1 MKFALRGTCV
11 LLALLLC
18 CRNGK
23 ACPSRCSC
31 SGTEIRCISKGL
43 TSVPT
48 GIPSSTTILQLQG
61 NKLQSLPSGVFD
73 KLTQLKELHLY
84 TNQLKSLPDGVFD
97 KLTQLT
103 KLYLHYNQLQSLPS
117 GVFDK
122 LSQLTKLDLSYNQL
136 QSLPHG
142 VFEKLTKLTKLDLY
156 NNQLQSLPSGV
167 FDKLT
172 QLKELSL
179 RTNKLQS
186 VPDGVFDRLTS
197 LQHIWLHDNPWDC
210 SCPGIDYLSRWIR
223 TNSVKVKAS
232 GSYSTNPDS
241 AKCSGSG
248 KPVRSIICPTTT
260 TTTTTTTM
268 PTTTTLPT
276 TTKMSMVKVPLVP
289 PEAFGRVMNACA
301 YFPSYIFLHLVH
313 GLAAVPLVYLIC
325 HASQLL

>member
-31 SGTEIRCISKGL
+31 SGTTVDCYSKGL
-43 TSVPT
+43 TSVPS
-48 GIPSSTTILQLQG
+48 GIPSSTTHLELWNNQF
-61 NKLQSLPSGVFD
+61 QSLPGGVFD
-73 KLTQLKELHLY
+73 KLTQITTLY
-84 TNQLKSLPDGVFD
+84 LSDNQLQSLPNGVFD
-97 KLTQLT
+97 KLTKLT
-103 KLYLHYNQLQSLPS
+103 ILYLH
-117 GVFDK
+117 
-122 LSQLTKLDLSYNQL
+122 
-136 QSLPHG
+136 
-142 VFEKLTKLTKLDLY
+142 
-156 NNQLQSLPSGV
+156 NNQLQSLPDRV

-172 QLKELSL
+172 SLTHLALHTNQLK
-179 RTNKLQS
+179 S
-186 VPDGVFDRLTS
+186 VPDGIFDRLTS
-197 LQHIWLHDNPWDC
+197 LQSIYLYSNPWDC
-210 SCPGIDYLSRWIR
+210 TCPGIRYFSQWINKHSGIIR
-223 TNSVKVKAS
+223 QSGGSV
-232 GSYSTNPDS
+232 NPDS

>member
-31 SGTEIRCISKGL
+31 SGTTVSCQSKSF
-43 TSVPT
+43 TSVPS
-48 GIPSSTTILQLQG
+48 GFPSSTTILYLHTNQLQ
-61 NKLQSLPSGVFD
+61 SIPDGVFE
-73 KLTQLKELHLY
+73 KLTQLKELYLHQNKL
-84 TNQLKSLPDGVFD
+84 QSLPNGVFD
-97 KLTQLT
+97 KLTGLT
-103 KLYLHYNQLQSLPS
+103 HLDLETNQL
-117 GVFDK
+117 K
-122 LSQLTKLDLSYNQL
+122 
-136 QSLPHG
+136 
-142 VFEKLTKLTKLDLY
+142 
-156 NNQLQSLPSGV
+156 
-167 FDKLT
+167 
-172 QLKELSL
+172 
-179 RTNKLQS
+179 S

-197 LQHIWLHDNPWDC
+197 LQSIYLYSNPWDC
-210 SCPGIDYLSRWIR
+210 TCPGVDYLSRWLH
-223 TNSVKVKAS
+223 TNSKKET
-232 GSYSTNPDS
+232 STS

>member
-31 SGTEIRCISKGL
+31 SGTTVGCGSSSQ
-43 TSVPT
+43 TSVPS
-48 GIPSSTTILQLQG
+48 GISSSTTKLWLGANQ
-61 NKLQSLPSGVFD
+61 LQSLPNGVFD
-73 KLTQLKELHLY
+73 KLTSLTYLVLH
-84 TNQLKSLPDGVFD
+84 TNQLKS
-97 KLTQLT
+97 
-103 KLYLHYNQLQSLPS
+103 
-117 GVFDK
+117 
-122 LSQLTKLDLSYNQL
+122 
-136 QSLPHG
+136 
-142 VFEKLTKLTKLDLY
+142 
-156 NNQLQSLPSGV
+156 
-167 FDKLT
+167 
-172 QLKELSL
+172 
-179 RTNKLQS
+179 
-186 VPDGVFDRLTS
+186 VPDGIFDRLTS
-197 LQHIWLHDNPWDC
+197 LQKIWLHTNPWDC
-210 SCPGIDYLSRWIR
+210 SCPRIDYLSRWLNK
-223 TNSVKVKAS
+223 NSQKEQ
-232 GSYSTNPDS
+232 GS

>member
-31 SGTEIRCISKGL
+31 SGTKVECYSEGL

-48 GIPSSTTILQLQG
+48 GIPAQTT
-61 NKLQSLPSGVFD
+61 
-73 KLTQLKELHLY
+73 Y
-84 TNQLKSLPDGVFD
+84 
-97 KLTQLT
+97 
-103 KLYLHYNQLQSLPS
+103 
-117 GVFDK
+117 
-122 LSQLTKLDLSYNQL
+122 LDLCCNKL

-142 VFEKLTKLTKLDLY
+142 VFDKLTSLTYLDLGG
-156 NNQLQSLPSGV
+156 NKFQSIPHGV

-172 QLKELSL
+172 SLTKLYLCCNKFQSLPHGVFDKLTKLTILGLDKNQLK
-179 RTNKLQS
+179 S
-186 VPDGVFDRLTS
+186 VPDGIFDRLTS
-197 LQHIWLHDNPWDC
+197 LQKIWLYSNPWDC
-210 SCPGIDYLSRWIR
+210 TCPGIRYLSQWI
-223 TNSVKVKAS
+223 NKHSGIIIKDGSV
-232 GSYSTNPDS
+232 NPDS

>member
-31 SGTEIRCISKGL
+31 SGTTVNCYNKGL
-43 TSVPT
+43 TSVPS
-48 GIPSSTTILQLQG
+48 GIPSSTTKLLLHDNKLQSLPNGVFDKLTSLTQLYLGG

-73 KLTQLKELHLY
+73 KLTSLTHLGLNI
-84 TNQLKSLPDGVFD
+84 NQLKS
-97 KLTQLT
+97 
-103 KLYLHYNQLQSLPS
+103 
-117 GVFDK
+117 
-122 LSQLTKLDLSYNQL
+122 
-136 QSLPHG
+136 
-142 VFEKLTKLTKLDLY
+142 
-156 NNQLQSLPSGV
+156 
-167 FDKLT
+167 
-172 QLKELSL
+172 
-179 RTNKLQS
+179 
-186 VPDGVFDRLTS
+186 VPDGIFDRLTS
-197 LQHIWLHDNPWDC
+197 LQNIWLYSNPWDC
-210 SCPGIDYLSRWIR
+210 SCPRIEYLSRWIQK
-223 TNSVKVKAS
+223 NSATVKDNSWNTA
-232 GSYSTNPDS
+232 PDS

-260 TTTTTTTM
+260 TTTTTTTTIM

-313 GLAAVPLVYLIC
+313 GLAAVPLVYLVC

>member
-31 SGTEIRCISKGL
+31 SGTTVDCSWKSL
-43 TSVPT
+43 TSVPS
-48 GIPSSTTILQLQG
+48 GISSSTTVLWLGG
-61 NKLQSLPSGVFD
+61 NKIPSLPSGVFD
-73 KLTQLKELHLY
+73 KLT
-84 TNQLKSLPDGVFD
+84 
-97 KLTQLT
+97 KLTE
-103 KLYLHYNQLQSLPS
+103 LYLWGN
-117 GVFDK
+117 K
-122 LSQLTKLDLSYNQL
+122 L

-142 VFEKLTKLTKLDLY
+142 VFDKLTSLTKLGLN
-156 NNQLQSLPSGV
+156 NNQL
-167 FDKLT
+167 K
-172 QLKELSL
+172 
-179 RTNKLQS
+179 S
-186 VPDGVFDRLTS
+186 VPDGIFDRLTS
-197 LQHIWLHDNPWDC
+197 LQRIYLYSNPWHC
-210 SCPGIDYLSRWIR
+210 TCPGIRYLSQWINKHSGIIR
-223 TNSVKVKAS
+223 QSGGSV
-232 GSYSTNPDS
+232 NPDS

>member
-31 SGTEIRCISKGL
+31 SGTTVGCSYQSR

-48 GIPSSTTILQLQG
+48 GIPARTTYLRVDHNQ
-61 NKLQSLPSGVFD
+61 LQSLP
-73 KLTQLKELHLY
+73 
-84 TNQLKSLPDGVFD
+84 NGVFD

-103 KLYLHYNQLQSLPS
+103 TLYLYQ
-117 GVFDK
+117 
-122 LSQLTKLDLSYNQL
+122 NQL

-142 VFEKLTKLTKLDLY
+142 VFDKLTELKELRLY
-156 NNQLQSLPSGV
+156 ENKFQSLPHGV

-172 QLKELSL
+172 QLTLLWLHRNQLQSLS
-179 RTNKLQS
+179 TGVFDKLTQLTRLDLDQNQLKS

-197 LQHIWLHDNPWDC
+197 LQHIWLSDNPWDC
-210 SCPGIDYLSRWIR
+210 SCPGIDYLSRWIQ
-223 TNSVKVKAS
+223 TNSVKVKTP
-232 GSYSTNPDS
+232 GYYSTNPDS

>member
-31 SGTEIRCISKGL
+31 SGTEVNCGSRSL
-43 TSVPT
+43 TSVPS
-48 GIPSSTTILQLQG
+48 GIPSSTTKLWLSSNKLQSLPNGVFDKLTQLQKLWLHE

-73 KLTQLKELHLY
+73 KLTELTHLDLE
-84 TNQLKSLPDGVFD
+84 TNQLKS
-97 KLTQLT
+97 
-103 KLYLHYNQLQSLPS
+103 
-117 GVFDK
+117 
-122 LSQLTKLDLSYNQL
+122 
-136 QSLPHG
+136 
-142 VFEKLTKLTKLDLY
+142 
-156 NNQLQSLPSGV
+156 
-167 FDKLT
+167 
-172 QLKELSL
+172 
-179 RTNKLQS
+179 
-186 VPDGVFDRLTS
+186 VPDGIFDRLTS
-197 LQHIWLHDNPWDC
+197 LQRIYLYSNPWDC
-210 SCPGIDYLSRWIR
+210 TCPGIRYFSEWI
-223 TNSVKVKAS
+223 NKHS
-232 GSYSTNPDS
+232 GVVLDSSNNVNPDS

>member
-31 SGTEIRCISKGL
+31 SGTEVNCWNKGL
-43 TSVPT
+43 TSVPS
-48 GIPSSTTILQLQG
+48 GIPSSATKLWLSS

-73 KLTQLKELHLY
+73 KLTQL
-84 TNQLKSLPDGVFD
+84 
-97 KLTQLT
+97 T
-103 KLYLHYNQLQSLPS
+103 KLYLNSNQLQSLPS

-122 LSQLTKLDLSYNQL
+122 QTQLTVLGLGTNQL
-136 QSLPHG
+136 HSLP
-142 VFEKLTKLTKLDLY
+142 
-156 NNQLQSLPSGV
+156 NGV

-172 QLKELSL
+172 QLKELAL
-179 RTNKLQS
+179 YTNQLKS
-186 VPDGVFDRLTS
+186 VPDGIFDRLTS
-197 LQHIWLHDNPWDC
+197 LQKIWLYSNPWDC
-210 SCPGIDYLSRWIR
+210 TCPGVDYLSRWLNK
-223 TNSVKVKAS
+223 NSQKEQ
-232 GSYSTNPDS
+232 GS

>member
-31 SGTEIRCISKGL
+31 SGTSVDCQSKGL
-43 TSVPT
+43 TSVPS
-48 GIPSSTTILQLQG
+48 GIPSSTTKLWLSS
-61 NKLQSLPSGVFD
+61 NK
-73 KLTQLKELHLY
+73 
-84 TNQLKSLPDGVFD
+84 
-97 KLTQLT
+97 
-103 KLYLHYNQLQSLPS
+103 
-117 GVFDK
+117 
-122 LSQLTKLDLSYNQL
+122 L

-142 VFEKLTKLTKLDLY
+142 VFDKLTKLTTLVLY
-156 NNQLQSLPSGV
+156 NNQL
-167 FDKLT
+167 K
-172 QLKELSL
+172 
-179 RTNKLQS
+179 S
-186 VPDGVFDRLTS
+186 VPDGIFDRLTS
-197 LQHIWLHDNPWDC
+197 LQRIYLYSNPWDC
-210 SCPGIDYLSRWIR
+210 TCPGIHYFSEWIR
-223 TNSVKVKAS
+223 KNSGIVYYWT
-232 GSYSTNPDS
+232 GSSRVVQPDS

>member
-31 SGTEIRCISKGL
+31 SGTQVGCQYESL
-43 TSVPT
+43 TSVPS
-48 GIPSSTTILQLQG
+48 GIPSSTTYLSFED
-61 NKLQSLPSGVFD
+61 NKLQSLPHGVFDKLTQLTYLSLSTNQLQSLPNGVFD

-84 TNQLKSLPDGVFD
+84 NNQLK
-97 KLTQLT
+97 
-103 KLYLHYNQLQSLPS
+103 
-117 GVFDK
+117 
-122 LSQLTKLDLSYNQL
+122 
-136 QSLPHG
+136 
-142 VFEKLTKLTKLDLY
+142 
-156 NNQLQSLPSGV
+156 
-167 FDKLT
+167 
-172 QLKELSL
+172 
-179 RTNKLQS
+179 S

-197 LQHIWLHDNPWDC
+197 LQGIWLYNNPWDC
-210 SCPGIDYLSRWIR
+210 TCPGIRYLSEWI
-223 TNSVKVKAS
+223 NKHS
-232 GSYSTNPDS
+232 GIISDGSINPDS

>member
-43 TSVPT
+43 TAVPT
-48 GIPSSTTILQLQG
+48 GISASTTNLQLYS
-61 NKLQSLPSGVFD
+61 NKLQSLPHGVFD
-73 KLTQLKELHLY
+73 KLTQLTYLSLS
-84 TNQLKSLPDGVFD
+84 TNQLQSLPDGVFD
-97 KLTQLT
+97 KLI
-103 KLYLHYNQLQSLPS
+103 KLKHLELSTNQL
-117 GVFDK
+117 K
-122 LSQLTKLDLSYNQL
+122 
-136 QSLPHG
+136 
-142 VFEKLTKLTKLDLY
+142 
-156 NNQLQSLPSGV
+156 
-167 FDKLT
+167 
-172 QLKELSL
+172 
-179 RTNKLQS
+179 S
-186 VPDGVFDRLTS
+186 VPDGIFDRLTS
-197 LQHIWLHDNPWDC
+197 LQYIYLYSNPWDC
-210 SCPGIDYLSRWIR
+210 TCPGIRYLSQWI
-223 TNSVKVKAS
+223 NKHS
-232 GSYSTNPDS
+232 GIIIYYGLVNPDS

>member
-31 SGTEIRCISKGL
+31 SGTKVYCNSKGL
-43 TSVPT
+43 TAVPT
-48 GIPSSTTILQLQG
+48 GIPASSTWLSLYD
-61 NKLQSLPSGVFD
+61 NK
-73 KLTQLKELHLY
+73 
-84 TNQLKSLPDGVFD
+84 
-97 KLTQLT
+97 
-103 KLYLHYNQLQSLPS
+103 
-117 GVFDK
+117 
-122 LSQLTKLDLSYNQL
+122 L

-142 VFEKLTKLTKLDLY
+142 VFDKQTQLKELHL
-156 NNQLQSLPSGV
+156 NQNQLQSLPNGV

-172 QLKELSL
+172 KLTALGLHTNQLK
-179 RTNKLQS
+179 S
-186 VPDGVFDRLTS
+186 VPDGIFDRLTS
-197 LQHIWLHDNPWDC
+197 LQRIYLFNNPWDC
-210 SCPGIDYLSRWIR
+210 ECPGIHYLSEWIR
-223 TNSVKVKAS
+223 KNSGIVYHYS
-232 GSYSTNPDS
+232 SSTGSRVIPDS

>member
-31 SGTEIRCISKGL
+31 SGTELRCYSKGL

-48 GIPSSTTILQLQG
+48 GIPASTTYLNLGVNKFQSIPHGVFDKLTQLTHLYLHT

-73 KLTQLKELHLY
+73 KLTQLKELWLHE
-84 TNQLKSLPDGVFD
+84 NQLQSLPNGVFD

-103 KLYLHYNQLQSLPS
+103 HLYLRYNQL
-117 GVFDK
+117 K
-122 LSQLTKLDLSYNQL
+122 
-136 QSLPHG
+136 
-142 VFEKLTKLTKLDLY
+142 
-156 NNQLQSLPSGV
+156 
-167 FDKLT
+167 
-172 QLKELSL
+172 
-179 RTNKLQS
+179 S
-186 VPDGVFDRLTS
+186 VPDGIFDRLTS
-197 LQHIWLHDNPWDC
+197 LQSLYVYSNPWDC
-210 SCPGIDYLSRWIR
+210 SCPRIDYLSRWLNK
-223 TNSVKVKAS
+223 NSQKEQ
-232 GSYSTNPDS
+232 GS

-260 TTTTTTTM
+260 TTTTTTATTM

-313 GLAAVPLVYLIC
+313 GLAAVPLVYLVC

>member
-31 SGTEIRCISKGL
+31 SGTEVSCSSQSR

-48 GIPSSTTILQLQG
+48 GIPASTTNLQLYS
-61 NKLQSLPSGVFD
+61 NKLQSLPSG
-73 KLTQLKELHLY
+73 L
-84 TNQLKSLPDGVFD
+84 FD

-103 KLYLHYNQLQSLPS
+103 RLELYS
-117 GVFDK
+117 
-122 LSQLTKLDLSYNQL
+122 
-136 QSLPHG
+136 
-142 VFEKLTKLTKLDLY
+142 
-156 NNQLQSLPSGV
+156 NQLQSLPSGV

-172 QLKELSL
+172 ELKELWLQENKLQSL
-179 RTNKLQS
+179 PDGVFDKLTKLTILYLHENKLQS

-197 LQHIWLHDNPWDC
+197 LQYIYLYNNPWDC
-210 SCPGIDYLSRWIR
+210 TCPGIRYFSEWI
-223 TNSVKVKAS
+223 NKHS
-232 GSYSTNPDS
+232 GVVLDSSNNVNPDS

>member
-31 SGTEIRCISKGL
+31 SGTTVNCRSKSF

-48 GIPSSTTILQLQG
+48 GIPAQTTYLRLDN

-73 KLTQLKELHLY
+73 ELTKLTKLDLNS
-84 TNQLKSLPDGVFD
+84 NQLQSLPNGVFD

-103 KLYLHYNQLQSLPS
+103 ALSVSQNQLQSLP
-117 GVFDK
+117 
-122 LSQLTKLDLSYNQL
+122 N
-136 QSLPHG
+136 
-142 VFEKLTKLTKLDLY
+142 
-156 NNQLQSLPSGV
+156 GV

-172 QLKELSL
+172 QLTTLYLYENQLK
-179 RTNKLQS
+179 S
-186 VPDGVFDRLTS
+186 VPDGIFDRLTS
-197 LQHIWLHDNPWDC
+197 LQSLYLESNPWDC
-210 SCPGIDYLSRWIR
+210 SCHGIDYLSRWLQ
-223 TNSVKVKAS
+223 NNQNKEK
-232 GSYSTNPDS
+232 GNS

-260 TTTTTTTM
+260 TTTATTTTTM

-313 GLAAVPLVYLIC
+313 GLAAVPLVYLVC

>member
-31 SGTEIRCISKGL
+31 SGTNVYCNSKGL

-48 GIPSSTTILQLQG
+48 GIPAQTTYLDLG
-61 NKLQSLPSGVFD
+61 SNKLQSLPSGVFD
-73 KLTQLKELHLY
+73 KLTQLTYLSLS
-84 TNQLKSLPDGVFD
+84 TNQLQSLHQGVFD
-97 KLTQLT
+97 KLTKLT
-103 KLYLHYNQLQSLPS
+103 ALPLDTNQL
-117 GVFDK
+117 K
-122 LSQLTKLDLSYNQL
+122 
-136 QSLPHG
+136 
-142 VFEKLTKLTKLDLY
+142 
-156 NNQLQSLPSGV
+156 
-167 FDKLT
+167 
-172 QLKELSL
+172 
-179 RTNKLQS
+179 S

-197 LQHIWLHDNPWDC
+197 LQKIYLFSNPWDC
-210 SCPGIDYLSRWIR
+210 TCPGIRYFSEWI
-223 TNSVKVKAS
+223 NKHS
-232 GSYSTNPDS
+232 GVVLDSSNNVNPDS

>member
-31 SGTEIRCISKGL
+31 SGTTVSCQSKSF
-43 TSVPT
+43 TSVPS
-48 GIPSSTTILQLQG
+48 GFPSSTTILYLHN
-61 NKLQSLPSGVFD
+61 NKLQSI
-73 KLTQLKELHLY
+73 
-84 TNQLKSLPDGVFD
+84 PDGVFD

-103 KLYLHYNQLQSLPS
+103 KLNLENNKLHSLP
-117 GVFDK
+117 
-122 LSQLTKLDLSYNQL
+122 N
-136 QSLPHG
+136 
-142 VFEKLTKLTKLDLY
+142 
-156 NNQLQSLPSGV
+156 GV

-172 QLKELSL
+172 QLQKLWL
-179 RTNKLQS
+179 HNNKLQS
-186 VPDGVFDRLTS
+186 LPDRVFDKLTSLTYLVLHTNQLKSVPDGIFDRLTS
-197 LQHIWLHDNPWDC
+197 LQSIYLYSNPWDC
-210 SCPGIDYLSRWIR
+210 TCPGVDYLSRWLH
-223 TNSVKVKAS
+223 TNSKKET
-232 GSYSTNPDS
+232 STS

>member
-31 SGTEIRCISKGL
+31 SGTTVSCHNKGL
-43 TSVPT
+43 TAVPT
-48 GIPSSTTILQLQG
+48 GISASTTYLNLG
-61 NKLQSLPSGVFD
+61 SNKLQSLPSGVFD
-73 KLTQLKELHLY
+73 KLTQL
-84 TNQLKSLPDGVFD
+84 
-97 KLTQLT
+97 T
-103 KLYLHYNQLQSLPS
+103 KLYLYSNQLQSLPS
-117 GVFDK
+117 GVF
-122 LSQLTKLDLSYNQL
+122 
-136 QSLPHG
+136 
-142 VFEKLTKLTKLDLY
+142 E
-156 NNQLQSLPSGV
+156 
-167 FDKLT
+167 KLT

-197 LQHIWLHDNPWDC
+197 LQYIRLYENPWDC
-210 SCPGIDYLSRWIR
+210 TCPGIRYLSQWI
-223 TNSVKVKAS
+223 NKHS
-232 GSYSTNPDS
+232 GVLIGTSGYVNPDS

>member
-31 SGTEIRCISKGL
+31 SGTSVDCDSKGL
-43 TSVPT
+43 TSVPS
-48 GIPSSTTILQLQG
+48 GIPSSTTYLNLES
-61 NKLQSLPSGVFD
+61 NKLQSIPSGVFD
-73 KLTQLKELHLY
+73 KLTSLTYLHLCC
-84 TNQLKSLPDGVFD
+84 NK
-97 KLTQLT
+97 
-103 KLYLHYNQLQSLPS
+103 
-117 GVFDK
+117 
-122 LSQLTKLDLSYNQL
+122 L

-142 VFEKLTKLTKLDLY
+142 VFDKLTKLTTLVLHT
-156 NNQLQSLPSGV
+156 NQL
-167 FDKLT
+167 K
-172 QLKELSL
+172 
-179 RTNKLQS
+179 S

-197 LQHIWLHDNPWDC
+197 LQYIYLYSNPWDC
-210 SCPGIDYLSRWIR
+210 TCPGIRYLSEWIKK
-223 TNSVKVKAS
+223 NSGIVYHYS
-232 GSYSTNPDS
+232 SSTGSRVIPDS

>member
-31 SGTEIRCISKGL
+31 SGTTVNCYNKGL
-43 TSVPT
+43 TSVPS
-48 GIPSSTTILQLQG
+48 GIPSSATHLELQD
-61 NKLQSLPSGVFD
+61 NKLQFLPSGVFD
-73 KLTQLKELHLY
+73 KLT
-84 TNQLKSLPDGVFD
+84 
-97 KLTQLT
+97 KLTHLE
-103 KLYLHYNQLQSLPS
+103 LW
-117 GVFDK
+117 
-122 LSQLTKLDLSYNQL
+122 
-136 QSLPHG
+136 
-142 VFEKLTKLTKLDLY
+142 

-172 QLKELSL
+172 SL
-179 RTNKLQS
+179 TYLHLCCNKLQSLPHGVFDKLTKLTTLVLYNNQLKS

-210 SCPGIDYLSRWIR
+210 SCPRIDYLSRWLNK
-223 TNSVKVKAS
+223 NSQKEQ
-232 GSYSTNPDS
+232 GS

>member
-31 SGTEIRCISKGL
+31 SGTGVDCNSKGL
-43 TSVPT
+43 TAVPT
-48 GIPSSTTILQLQG
+48 GIPARTTYLNLDS
-61 NKLQSLPSGVFD
+61 NKLQSIPSGVFD
-73 KLTQLKELHLY
+73 KLTKLTNLY
-84 TNQLKSLPDGVFD
+84 LDRNQLKSLPDGVFD
-97 KLTQLT
+97 KLTKLKQLE
-103 KLYLHYNQLQSLPS
+103 
-117 GVFDK
+117 
-122 LSQLTKLDLSYNQL
+122 LD
-136 QSLPHG
+136 
-142 VFEKLTKLTKLDLY
+142 
-156 NNQLQSLPSGV
+156 NNQLKSIPQGM
-167 FDKLT
+167 FDNLKKLDT
-172 QLKELSL
+172 IYLYK
-179 RTNKLQS
+179 
-186 VPDGVFDRLTS
+186 
-197 LQHIWLHDNPWDC
+197 NPWDC
-210 SCPGIDYLSRWIR
+210 ECPGIHYLSEWIR
-223 TNSVKVKAS
+223 KNSGIVYYWTNRKVLQ
-232 GSYSTNPDS
+232 PDS

>member
-31 SGTEIRCISKGL
+31 SGTEIRCNSKGL

-48 GIPSSTTILQLQG
+48 GIPSSATRLELES
-61 NKLQSLPSGVFD
+61 NKLQSLPHGVFDKLTQLTKLSLSQNQIQSLPDGVFDKLTKLTILYLHENKLQSLPNGVFD
-73 KLTQLKELHLY
+73 KLTQLKELALD
-84 TNQLKSLPDGVFD
+84 TNQLKS
-97 KLTQLT
+97 
-103 KLYLHYNQLQSLPS
+103 
-117 GVFDK
+117 
-122 LSQLTKLDLSYNQL
+122 
-136 QSLPHG
+136 
-142 VFEKLTKLTKLDLY
+142 
-156 NNQLQSLPSGV
+156 
-167 FDKLT
+167 
-172 QLKELSL
+172 
-179 RTNKLQS
+179 
-186 VPDGVFDRLTS
+186 VPDGIFDRLTS
-197 LQHIWLHDNPWDC
+197 LQKIWLHTNPWDC
-210 SCPGIDYLSRWIR
+210 SCPRIDYLSRWLNK
-223 TNSVKVKAS
+223 NSQKEQ
-232 GSYSTNPDS
+232 GS

>member
-43 TSVPT
+43 TSFPS
-48 GIPSSTTILQLQG
+48 GIPSRTTVLYLDN
-61 NKLQSLPSGVFD
+61 NKLQSIPSGVFD
-73 KLTQLKELHLY
+73 KLTQLTRLDLDR
-84 TNQLKSLPDGVFD
+84 NQLKSLPMGIFD
-97 KLTQLT
+97 KLT
-103 KLYLHYNQLQSLPS
+103 KLSHLELYSNQL
-117 GVFDK
+117 K
-122 LSQLTKLDLSYNQL
+122 
-136 QSLPHG
+136 
-142 VFEKLTKLTKLDLY
+142 
-156 NNQLQSLPSGV
+156 
-167 FDKLT
+167 
-172 QLKELSL
+172 
-179 RTNKLQS
+179 S
-186 VPDGVFDRLTS
+186 VPDGIFDRLTS
-197 LQHIWLHDNPWDC
+197 LQSLYVYNNPWDC
-210 SCPGIDYLSRWIR
+210 SCHGVDYLSRWLQ
-223 TNSVKVKAS
+223 N
-232 GSYSTNPDS
+232 NPNKEKYDS

>member
-31 SGTEIRCISKGL
+31 SGTTVECYSQGR

-48 GIPSSTTILQLQG
+48 GIPAQTTYLDLETNSLKSLPNGVFDELTSLTQLYLGG
-61 NKLQSLPSGVFD
+61 NKLQSLPNGVFNKLTSLTYLNLSTNQLQSLPNGVFD
-73 KLTQLKELHLY
+73 KLTQLKELALN
-84 TNQLKSLPDGVFD
+84 TNQLQSLPDGVFD
-97 KLTQLT
+97 KLTQL
-103 KLYLHYNQLQSLPS
+103 KDLRLYQNQL
-117 GVFDK
+117 K
-122 LSQLTKLDLSYNQL
+122 
-136 QSLPHG
+136 
-142 VFEKLTKLTKLDLY
+142 
-156 NNQLQSLPSGV
+156 
-167 FDKLT
+167 
-172 QLKELSL
+172 
-179 RTNKLQS
+179 S

-197 LQHIWLHDNPWDC
+197 LQYIWLHDNPWDC
-210 SCPGIDYLSRWIR
+210 TCPGIRYLSEWINKHSGVVR
-223 TNSVKVKAS
+223 NSA
-232 GSYSTNPDS
+232 GSVAPDS